1 MFQQN
6 SGLKQVVNRDAKND
20 KSNSIH
26 KDLVLTVSLQAQVD
40 GLKAEL
46 ASLNQANQELTNKN
60 LDHQKM
66 ISRLHQKC
74 SHYKAKLSACKR

>member
-46 ASLNQANQELTNKN
+46 NSLNQANQELTNKN
-60 LDHQKM
+60 LDNQKM
-66 ISRLHQKC
+66 ISRLRQKC